1 VAEQPRHSPIP
12 SLTSS
17 TDVQLLIDSLYRM
30 LKFLYLR
37 WLSELSGYRD
47 YCQHRA
53 LRQMEQEEGDLTSA
67 GVCRVLCVFLIGS
80 CCSHRRIGRGR

>member
-1 VAEQPRHSPIP
+1 VSEQTRHSPIL
-12 SLTSS
+12 SLTSL

-67 GVCRVLCVFLIGS
+67 GVCVCHVVSLTHGLLLQSQENRA
-80 CCSHRRIGRGR
+80 